1 MSLNHKKELVE
12 IAKNMCREL
21 RNNTTETE
29 KLFWE
34 TARNKK
40 FENKK
45 FYRQFP
51 FFYDLTGRESFFIA
65 DFYCYEE
72 RLIIELVG
80 KIHQY
85 KLVADK
91 KRTEILNLL
100 DLKIIRF
107 NNDEIKYKV
116 DEVLM
121 KIKNE
126 FSK

>member
-1 MSLNHKKELVE
+1 LGNCK
-12 IAKNMCREL
+12 
-21 RNNTTETE
+21 
-29 KLFWE
+29 
-34 TARNKK
+34 NKK

-72 RLIIELVG
+72 RLIIELDG

-85 KLVADK
+85 KLFADK
-91 KRTEILNLL
+91 KRKEILNLL
-100 DLKIIRF
+100 GLKIIRF